1 MRGCRQGDQSQAL
14 GRGLR
19 PPWKGH
25 SSWCTCRCAARSSA
39 CRPASPCPSPGSSAS
54 AARPSW
60 AAAAAGEERGQRW
73 AWGCT
78 GGDGNVAVS
87 LLPDCPVVFSVCVCQ
102 SPAPPGAGPACE
114 GKEEEDE
121 EEDEEG
127 RSLPRAAAWG
137 ADPQGAAYQLR
148 LALHRLADQL
158 LDLFALAAPR
168 LGVAA
173 VALPALRHGSKLC
186 IAHPPA
192 PAGGTRGAAGGG
204 GRGLGGAGRPRGP
217 TWGVLGCSGTSPE
230 GVSART
236 WK

>member
-1 MRGCRQGDQSQAL
+1 MPTLEGTFFLVYMSVRSPKFCMSAGFSLPFSGKFSICCEAELGCCCCWGGEGTTL
-14 GRGLR
+14 GLGLHGRGR
-19 PPWKGH
+19 EHRRVPPPRL
-25 SSWCTCRCAARSSA
+25 SRRLF
-39 CRPASPCPSPGSSAS
+39 R
-54 AARPSW
+54 
-60 AAAAAGEERGQRW
+60 
-73 AWGCT
+73 
-78 GGDGNVAVS
+78 
-87 LLPDCPVVFSVCVCQ
+87 VCVCQ

-204 GRGLGGAGRPRGP
+204 GRGLGGARRPRGP